1 METTIKIRENKARK
15 QLKDQG
21 YILEKRTNN
30 INPYHSGCYRIL
42 NSWTGNIEAGAE
54 FDLTLEDI
62 EQFAAE

>member
-1 METTIKIRENKARK
+1 METTIKIRENNARK

-42 NSWTGNIEAGAE
+42 NSLTGNIEAGAE
-54 FDLTLEDI
+54 FDMTLEDI

>member
-1 METTIKIRENKARK
+1 METTIKIREDKTRK

-21 YILEKRTNN
+21 YTLEKRTNS
-30 INPYHSGCYRIL
+30 IDPYHSGCYRIL
-42 NSWTGNIEAGAE
+42 NSWTGTIEAGAE